1 MPTTTIGYESTHT
14 GQEIDAAVDA
24 VLGDGTTVPSLPS
37 QVEDNAAD
45 IESLGTRMTTAE
57 GDIDAVEAVLNAA
70 DDAPTE
76 NSVHLV
82 LSGGVKSALQT
93 LEDTLRSNGYRIAG
107 FIGPDN
113 SYLAKA
119 VEGTCYFITN
129 PVAASW
135 YGSNVVGRVYLQ
147 PGTTAYSNPP
157 SSVTGWTQ
165 YNITGACIVGYKGGA
180 WSLHNLPFTLL
191 TQADELQTAINRL
204 ALNLFEELTG
214 YRVDDGAIT
223 ESDDIVKLGTDS
235 RYGHGVLA
243 VNPGQMFAVEN
254 YHESLNTVRYAFAT
268 AETGTAGAAIPCVGW
283 GIVIHGTR
291 QVITIPQGCTHLWWN
306 SRNYSSRLYGVR
318 HFDSTPTAGS
328 VNHVTSGGVKDA
340 LGAVSANCHVVR
352 LTGTGDNMVS
362 SDSIYSVKPGNRY
375 RLWVK
380 YPEQSKSEVAS
391 DPSHNWLYVRDYDN
405 AGNGISYLVQVPAT
419 ETVMNDYYDFTVS
432 QNASYIR
439 MGTRTNTGLE
449 QVLVLEDITTLMD
462 SANSVKKT
470 CYTSGAAY
478 TDNSIDFP
486 SGAALWWKNTEQ
498 GIPLDIEPNTSFTFS
513 ASANAALVL
522 RGSGNSP
529 SGYTLLQCA
538 ASAVLPSDIVLLY
551 WSSSAEKF
559 VSGALFAEYLGYVVS
574 HVTDGIDESID
585 EVKASVRDVKTGNA
599 EWVLCPAAR
608 NYLIHFF
615 GLTIRQAST
624 NTKYSSTFIPIR
636 KGELV
641 KMVKTPID
649 TASDNQSSHPTYYGL
664 SEFIPYYDGESTI
677 KLDKCQAI
685 SEDTIIEAPYDGY
698 LSACTKETTG
708 SEVRFYKLEDVTVP
722 SSYNPRS
729 LKIVSYSASR
739 VLQTL
744 ESELNYGEL
753 INLGDNANFRVSDY
767 IDVRGFDYIE
777 LPVSYQ
783 KATALRRAES
793 GIFEAGALWYDGQK
807 EILSKACTNMSYISG
822 SGGANMTKRLKVPS
836 GARYLRFSYYYT
848 RDTIILYAKKGS
860 LFDMYNED
868 EYLHK
873 MTLLNMP
880 KHGDSTS
887 PLVFAHI
894 SDVHGG
900 SDQYK
905 RFVQFAEHWKGR
917 GYIDDLIDTGDIVLD
932 NYNNDYAWRDAIDGT
947 GNILTVIGNHDTRA
961 GSSECQSAHITPGSL
976 DDWQYHSRLSANGAY
991 INHAYNRYINP
1002 YVSNWG
1008 VTQPSNA
1015 ESLGLCYYYKDY
1027 AGLRLICLDA
1037 MGFDSDQLAWL
1048 EDTLDGART
1057 NNLHV
1062 CILTHLTG
1070 GVMDRVDCNYTSLV
1084 PSPDNISTQTQY
1096 NADIVGIPAAV
1107 DAFQD
1112 AEGVFVGYITG
1123 HIHRDMVNVLRD
1135 YPTQLVFAVDSGG
1148 EVNTWDNMKVA
1159 GCKSYD
1165 SFQLVSINT
1174 FDKKV
1179 RLVKVGADLDYNM
1192 RRKGTLCVSYAIVD
1206 GHVKGVIGEG
1216 W

>member
-1 MPTTTIGYESTHT
+1 MSNYNSTHT
-14 GQEIDAAVDA
+14 GAQLDEAISRVIDGGAIKVQTDTNTANISN
-24 VLGDGTTVPSLPS
+24 LQG
-37 QVEDNAAD
+37 
-45 IESLGTRMTTAE
+45 RMTTAE
-57 GDIDAVEAVLNAA
+57 GSIDA
-70 DDAPTE
+70 
-76 NSVHLV
+76 LV
-82 LSGGVKSALQT
+82 DSG
-93 LEDTLRSNGYRIAG
+93 
-107 FIGPDN
+107 
-113 SYLAKA
+113 
-119 VEGTCYFITN
+119 
-129 PVAASW
+129 
-135 YGSNVVGRVYLQ
+135 
-147 PGTTAYSNPP
+147 
-157 SSVTGWTQ
+157 
-165 YNITGACIVGYKGGA
+165 
-180 WSLHNLPFTLL
+180 
-191 TQADELQTAINRL
+191 
-204 ALNLFEELTG
+204 
-214 YRVDDGAIT
+214 
-223 ESDDIVKLGTDS
+223 
-235 RYGHGVLA
+235 
-243 VNPGQMFAVEN
+243 
-254 YHESLNTVRYAFAT
+254 
-268 AETGTAGAAIPCVGW
+268 
-283 GIVIHGTR
+283 
-291 QVITIPQGCTHLWWN
+291 
-306 SRNYSSRLYGVR
+306 
-318 HFDSTPTAGS
+318 
-328 VNHVTSGGVKDA
+328 
-340 LGAVSANCHVVR
+340 
-352 LTGTGDNMVS
+352 
-362 SDSIYSVKPGNRY
+362 
-375 RLWVK
+375 
-380 YPEQSKSEVAS
+380 
-391 DPSHNWLYVRDYDN
+391 
-405 AGNGISYLVQVPAT
+405 
-419 ETVMNDYYDFTVS
+419 
-432 QNASYIR
+432 
-439 MGTRTNTGLE
+439 
-449 QVLVLEDITTLMD
+449 
-462 SANSVKKT
+462 KKT
-470 CYTSGAAY
+470 CYTVDTTY
-478 TDNSIDFP
+478 TDSSITFGE
-486 SGAALWWKNTEQ
+486 GAKLWWKNTEQ
-498 GIPLDIEPNTSFTFS
+498 GTSLGKPLNETYTFS
-513 ASANAALVL
+513 ASTNATLVL
-522 RGSGNSP
+522 RGSGNNP
-529 SGYTLLQCA
+529 SDYTLLQCV

-551 WSSSAEKF
+551 WSISAQKF
-559 VSGALFAEYLGYVVS
+559 VSGALFAEYLSYVVS
-574 HVTDGIDESID
+574 QITDGIDDSID
-585 EVKASVRDVKTGNA
+585 EVKASVRDAKIGNA

-608 NYLIHFF
+608 NYLIHFY
-615 GLTIRQAST
+615 GLTIRQATTKT
-624 NTKYSSTFIPIR
+624 NYYSTFIPIR

-649 TASDNQSSHPTYYGL
+649 TEGDNKSSHPTYYGL
-664 SEFIPYYDGESTI
+664 STFIPYYDDEETI
-677 KLDKCQAI
+677 KLDECHVI

-708 SEVRFYKLEDVTVP
+708 SEVRFYKTEDVTVP
-722 SSYNPRS
+722 ASYNPRS
-729 LKIVSYSASR
+729 LKIVSYSPSR
-739 VLQTL
+739 LLQTL
-744 ESELNYGEL
+744 ESEENYGEL
-753 INLGDNANFRVSDY
+753 ITLTDSANFRVSGY

-783 KATALRRAES
+783 KASALKQA
-793 GIFEAGALWYDGQK
+793 GAGTYEAGALWYDAQK
-807 EILSKACTNMSYISG
+807 VILSKACTNMSYISG
-822 SGGANMTKRLKVPS
+822 GGGANMTKRLKVPS

-961 GSSECQSAHITPGSL
+961 GSSECQSKHIQPGSL
-976 DDWQYHSRLSANGAY
+976 TDWQYHSRLSTNGLY
-991 INHAYNRYINP
+991 VKHAYNRYIQP
-1002 YVSNWG
+1002 YVSNWD

-1015 ESLGLCYYYKDY
+1015 EILGLCYYYKDY
-1027 AGLRLICLDA
+1027 TGMRLICLDA

-1048 EDTLDGART
+1048 EDTLEDART
-1057 NNLHV
+1057 KNLHV

-1084 PSPDNISTQTQY
+1084 PSPDYISTQTQY
-1096 NADIVGIPAAV
+1096 NTAIVGIPAAV

-1148 EVNTWDNMKVA
+1148 EVDTWDNKKVA